1 MSVISVITVL
11 LCTSTLVCWLA
22 FEVSIV
28 LGTGAIYMGF
38 GYAGFRMYKV
48 DDYGCA
54 GYIRPIKVG
63 ISNNSLF

>member
-1 MSVISVITVL
+1 M
-11 LCTSTLVCWLA
+11 A

-63 ISNNSLF
+63 ISNISLF